1 MSSRKIQLLLAL
13 LLSQISV
20 IQSIDAE
27 QEPDDETEK
36 KVLVFPEQW
45 PTWWTVLR
53 ILLYIGQGFSSLC
66 GVIFLSA
73 ILSNPKVRNVS
84 YNLYLVFLV
93 IPDLLLNFSFMIIV
107 MFKVDE
113 DGIFRKSWTEAV
125 IWFVNFYYT
134 AFFWVNFIIAHQI
147 YNLVKKS
154 YRRIKV
160 APPST
165 TTVLI
170 QCLCVYTG
178 GVLIATWCA
187 LDVPWSPMSA
197 NLDNGLFVFQSPEDG
212 IFSKKGTYILMAI
225 FLFIPT
231 IYVLYVAVIM
241 RVKNLLPTSGRT
253 RVISLYFFRI
263 LLVFFAFYYPIIV
276 IGIVK
281 SRVKNPNLFYVLQC
295 LSISMEILQALAT
308 MHIASQISDI
318 RNAINELLEKI
329 MHPFQKCFIK
339 DGELT
344 NMEKSAAQSDSDQGQ
359 GVLGILEE
367 EEDEYEQSREKAS
380 ALGKGL
386 EEEVWD
392 EIEKSIQGV
401 VV

>member
-66 GVIFLSA
+66 AVIFLSA
-73 ILSNPKVRNVS
+73 ILTSPKVRNVS
-84 YNLYLVFLV
+84 YNLYLVLLV
-93 IPDLLLNFSFMIIV
+93 IPDLLLNFS
-107 MFKVDE
+107 
-113 DGIFRKSWTEAV
+113 
-125 IWFVNFYYT
+125 
-134 AFFWVNFIIAHQI
+134 
-147 YNLVKKS
+147 L
-154 YRRIKV
+154 
-160 APPST
+160 
-165 TTVLI
+165 
-170 QCLCVYTG
+170 
-178 GVLIATWCA
+178 
-187 LDVPWSPMSA
+187 MSA
-197 NLDNGLFVFQSPEDG
+197 SKEDNGLFVFKSPAGG
-212 IFSKKGTYILMAI
+212 IFSKKGTYIFIAAVL
-225 FLFIPT
+225 LIPT
-231 IYVLYVAVIM
+231 IYMLYVALM
-241 RVKNLLPTSGRT
+241 MWVKKLLPTSGRT
-253 RVISLYFFRI
+253 RGISLYFFQI
-263 LLVFFAFYYPIIV
+263 LPVFFAFYYPIIV